1 MASKTDL
8 LAAQALAEEITSWAI
23 ASDVA
28 DDPFVLGLLNAI
40 ETRRSLDMWSTLNPF
55 EMLPHPEGQAGQ
67 REIRWGRL
75 IAILRNILV
84 FVPVAITWEAVSQ
97 ATRAFA
103 TFVELNGA
111 TTVNFLEFWQNG
123 YKILPSFWQVS
134 NVAQL
139 DFLILIIVITL
150 SVLASVFNERGQR
163 AHEKEADFLE
173 KDRVRLGIH
182 IMEYLFAKGR
192 VTPTNINAKL
202 ASSVRNLIA
211 ASGSLSSTTRRIE
224 RTNKILFKQKGVK
237 REIQKLYS
245 ANAVGEI
252 EYKQDLGAPE

>member
-8 LAAQALAEEITSWAI
+8 LAAQALAADITAWAI
-23 ASDVA
+23 ESDVA
-28 DDPFVLGLLNAI
+28 DDPYVLGLLNAV
-40 ETRRSLDMWSTLNPF
+40 ETRKSLDMWSTLNPF
-55 EMLPHPEGQAGQ
+55 EMLPHPEGNAGQ
-67 REIRWGRL
+67 REIRWGRI

-97 ATRAFA
+97 ATKAFA

-134 NVAQL
+134 NVAQV
-139 DFLILIIVITL
+139 DFFIILIVILL
-150 SVLASVFNERGQR
+150 SVFASLMNERGQR
-163 AHEKEADFLE
+163 AHEKEQEYLE

-182 IMEYLFAKGR
+182 IMDYLYAKGR
-192 VTPTNINAKL
+192 VTPANINAKL

-211 ASGSLSSTTRRIE
+211 TSGSLSETTRRIE
-224 RTNKILFKQKGVK
+224 RTNKTLFGQKGIK
-237 REIQKLYS
+237 KEIKKLYAADS
-245 ANAVGEI
+245 RGEI
-252 EYKQDLGAPE
+252 EYKSDLE